1 MASISIRNL
10 DDTLKD
16 RLRVRAAKN
25 RRSMENEAR
34 EILRTVLSE
43 EPPTE
48 MDLATAIQRRVRPF
62 EEIDLEIPEREA
74 IRRPPDFSELGS

>member
-10 DDTLKD
+10 DETLKD
-16 RLRVRAAKN
+16 RLRIRAAMN

-43 EPPTE
+43 EPSSDE
-48 MDLATAIQRRVRPF
+48 DLATAIQRRVQPF
-62 EEIDLEIPEREA
+62 QGIDLELPNREA
-74 IRRPPDFSELGS
+74 MRNPPDFSEFGS

>member
-10 DDTLKD
+10 DEALKD
-16 RLRVRAAKN
+16 RLRMRAARN

-34 EILRTVLSE
+34 EILRIALSE
-43 EPPTE
+43 EPPSD

-62 EEIDLEIPEREA
+62 KGVDLELPEREEM
-74 IRRPPDFSELGS
+74 RPPPDLSELDS

>member
-10 DDTLKD
+10 DDALKD

-25 RRSMENEAR
+25 RRSMENEVR

-43 EPPTE
+43 EPLSE

-62 EEIDLEIPEREA
+62 EGIDLEIPEREA
-74 IRRPPDFSELGS
+74 IRRPPDFSELDS

>member
-10 DDTLKD
+10 DEALKD
-16 RLRVRAAKN
+16 RLRVRAATN

-43 EPPTE
+43 EPPSD
-48 MDLATAIQRRVRPF
+48 MDLATAIQRRARPF
-62 EEIDLEIPEREA
+62 KGIDLEIPEREE
-74 IRRPPDFSELGS
+74 IREPPDFSELGS